1 MISLEISM
9 KLPKLIQPNKNKDR
23 RNIMRHRNIILIISS
38 IFMALFLLSG
48 LDASAASVKER
59 MLSRVGAINELKNGG
74 LVGENNR
81 GFLEFRSSKKPQQQ
95 LIGAENKDRKSVYA
109 QIAKQQGID
118 ITLVGQR
125 RAQQLAAKGSPGQ
138 WFQKPDGSWYKK

>member
-1 MISLEISM
+1 
-9 KLPKLIQPNKNKDR
+9 
-23 RNIMRHRNIILIISS
+23 
-38 IFMALFLLSG
+38 MALFLLSG